1 MDVNLVCGQGRWDAQ
16 EQSVDTCLVPREDLL
31 AVPQPDGGYHTGE
44 EQMFYRATEIF
55 MTMDR

>member
-1 MDVNLVCGQGRWDAQ
+1 MDINLVCGQGGWDAQ

-44 EQMFYRATEIF
+44 EQMCFTELL
-55 MTMDR
+55 RSS